1 MVGGIVMK
9 KYQVTLTEEQLML
22 IAKCVE
28 DCHRFACGQTELW
41 NTTLQFN
48 IKNWGELRDQLIE
61 LQPLVTPELR
71 YGAFYDWAGTGCE
84 DEFKR
89 KFITKTYPIYREI
102 YHKVINDGVYKSST
116 LTCKE
121 GGQVPIIEAIEE

>member
-1 MVGGIVMK
+1 MK
-9 KYQVTLTEEQLML
+9 KYRVTLTEEQLIL
-22 IAKCVE
+22 IAQCVE

-41 NTTLQFN
+41 NTTSQFN
-48 IKNWGELRDQLIE
+48 IKNWAELRDQLLE

-71 YGAFYDWAGTGCE
+71 YGTFYDWAGTGCK
-84 DEFKR
+84 DDFQR
-89 KFITKTYPIYREI
+89 KFIAKTYPVYREI
-102 YHKVINDGVYKSST
+102 YHKMINDGVYKSST